1 MNEWASEMHEH
12 VSIEYNLSYVLTN
25 EGMDMWACDHK

>member
-12 VSIEYNLSYVLTN
+12 VCIEYNLSYVLTN
-25 EGMDMWACDHK
+25 EGMDM